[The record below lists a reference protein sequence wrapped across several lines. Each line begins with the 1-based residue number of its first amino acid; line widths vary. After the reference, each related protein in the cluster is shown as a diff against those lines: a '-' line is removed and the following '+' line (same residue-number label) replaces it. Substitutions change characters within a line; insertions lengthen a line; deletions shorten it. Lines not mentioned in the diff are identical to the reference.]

1 MIRCRGGAATLWQC
15 QFRTPSSTRLA
26 ESWRQ
31 MPAMWQP
38 EINDIWTLQ
47 RSVIARDSADLALAA
62 FELARKILAAHRIE
76 P

>member
-1 MIRCRGGAATLWQC
+1 
-15 QFRTPSSTRLA
+15 
-26 ESWRQ
+26 
-31 MPAMWQP
+31 MWQP